1 MAQTKFLLD
10 SGDPDEFREI
20 AQLAKKNGT
29 ELWGATTNPT
39 LIAKKLSSGP
49 LASPS
54 EASKKFT
61 QQEAFELQKQIVL
74 EITEIVPGAVSAE
87 VYADAKTSAEEM
99 VEQGRQIDTW
109 HERVVVKLPTTVQ
122 GFKARTILRRE
133 NIPTNNTLVFSQEQI
148 FAVCLH
154 EQLMQQTEG
163 PVENLWPPFISPF
176 VGRLDDI
183 GEDGMHLVEQ
193 GMRIKQ
199 LVDANTWMLEASVRR
214 AEHLKR
220 GILANVEIITAP
232 AKVYRE
238 WFAMPAEQ
246 REAIDTTSYAQT
258 LTKPVPYEPGALT
271 SLETI
276 EDFIEAIESGTL
288 NIQHDL
294 TTKGLVRFSEDW
306 KAIIAA

>member
-1 MAQTKFLLD
+1 MAETKFLLD

-39 LIAKKLSSGP
+39 LIAKKLSG
-49 LASPS
+49 
-54 EASKKFT
+54 KKFT
-61 QQEAFELQKQIVL
+61 QREAFELQKQIVL

-87 VYADAKTSAEEM
+87 VYADAQTTAEEM
-99 VEQGRQIDTW
+99 VKQGRQIDTW
-109 HERVVVKLPTTVQ
+109 HERVVIKLPTTVQ

-133 NIPTNNTLVFSQEQI
+133 SVPTNNTLVFSQEQI
-148 FAVCLH
+148 FTVCLH

-163 PVENLWPPFISPF
+163 PIENLWPPFISPF

-214 AEHLKR
+214 AQHMQR

-238 WFAMPAEQ
+238 WFTMPAEQ

-258 LTKPVPYEPGALT
+258 LTKPVPFEPGALT

-276 EDFIEAIESGTL
+276 EDFIEAIESDTL

-294 TTKGLVRFSEDW
+294 TNKGLVRFSEDW
-306 KAIIAA
+306 KSIIAS